1 MITLAIDSTATS
13 ASVAIVKDGKVLFC
27 SVEKNGLTHSELL
40 LPMIEKARKE
50 TGVQYSDID
59 LFACTAGPGSFTG
72 VRIGVA
78 TIKGLAFG
86 TGRPCVGVSTLESL
100 AENLAYVGEGA
111 ILCPMMDA
119 RRGQVYNAL
128 FTIKDG
134 EIQRLTPDRAI
145 ALVDLAEE
153 LKQYPN
159 MPIYASG
166 DGYAIGHKTL
176 TELGI
181 NLCETKPE
189 NVLQNGASIAACAA
203 RAYARGE
210 WVNEQDLTPVYLR
223 LPQAER
229 ERLEREQANKES
241 K

>member
-1 MITLAIDSTATS
+1 
-13 ASVAIVKDGKVLFC
+13 
-27 SVEKNGLTHSELL
+27 
-40 LPMIEKARKE
+40 
-50 TGVQYSDID
+50 
-59 LFACTAGPGSFTG
+59 

-100 AENLAYVGEGA
+100 AENLSYVGEGA

-128 FTIKDG
+128 FTIKG
-134 EIQRLTPDRAI
+134 GVLTRLTPDRAI
-145 ALVDLAEE
+145 ALVELAEE
-153 LKQYPN
+153 LKQYHEL
-159 MPIYASG
+159 PIYASG
-166 DGYAIGHKTL
+166 DGYAIGHKAL

-181 NLCETKPE
+181 QLKETNPE
-189 NVLQNGASIAACAA
+189 NILQNGASIAACAV

-210 WVNEQDLTPVYLR
+210 WVKEEDLTPVYLR

-229 ERLEREQANKES
+229 ERLEREQAKKENK